1 MSPRVACSAS
11 SLACAAVHSLR
22 RGSAECYFLIVVDD
36 YFRYTT
42 VLPQQQKADVPTVL
56 EPWLLVRGDVQTL
69 YGLCLHSDRGVLQ
82 PGYLPVLQFP
92 GRHFQQI
99 SHLLKESPSQRFR
112 DLLPPLFLTTEPPP
126 VAPIAPAPSR
136 PAPSSVSHVTPPR
149 SVQSLP
155 CMGSLPWSTRQ
166 PGTNVVSGMWLYKV
180 KRPPGSPPVFK
191 ARYVARGFRQ
201 REGVEFLQTFAP
213 TLKMATLQG
222 SMHEQIWLRRSP
234 GFTGSFP
241 LGTQWQLRGPVY
253 GLRQAPRE
261 WHGTPRTILAALDFF
276 PSSADASLFVRRGST
291 PFFVLIYVDNL
302 VFATPDRQ
310 ALASVK
316 EEMQRRHTCTDLGEL
331 QRYLGRQITRER
343 AARIITLM

>member
-22 RGSAECYFLIVVDD
+22 RGSAVRCPL
-36 YFRYTT
+36 
-42 VLPQQQKADVPTVL
+42 L
-56 EPWLLVRGDVQTL
+56 LLVPATKAPFHTLHLDVWDPSPVRG
-69 YGLCLHSDRGVLQ
+69 
-82 PGYLPVLQFP
+82 
-92 GRHFQQI
+92 
-99 SHLLKESPSQRFR
+99 
-112 DLLPPLFLTTEPPP
+112 
-126 VAPIAPAPSR
+126 
-136 PAPSSVSHVTPPR
+136 PSSS
-149 SVQSLP
+149 P
-155 CMGSLPWSTRQ
+155 CRVWGAGGAVAEGE
-166 PGTNVVSGMWLYKV
+166 GTGAAEAGGVDSGGAGGV
-180 KRPPGSPPVFK
+180 
-191 ARYVARGFRQ
+191 
-201 REGVEFLQTFAP
+201 GVE
-213 TLKMATLQG
+213 
-222 SMHEQIWLRRSP
+222 
-234 GFTGSFP
+234 
-241 LGTQWQLRGPVY
+241 WQLRGPVY